1 MITNALIN
9 REHTSMLVKAVVI
22 AIAVALIYMQDLAI
36 VFSNA
41 LVFSSA
47 NITNYILVIPFLIAY
62 VVYRKRRMLIANA
75 LEHRTKAFRFDD
87 AIGLTLVFVALMLY
101 IYGSL
106 TLYAMEYHIYSI
118 PVFVAGLTALLFNL
132 RVLRHSI
139 FAIVILAYLQPPPA
153 ELLSEI
159 AGDLSWISA
168 TLAEAMLKGYGLNVA
183 LQVDYG
189 APALVVS
196 KGDAQT
202 PFFVGE
208 PSSGLFSTIGLSL
221 FALIAA
227 YIARGAL
234 WKRAVMYVIGFPI
247 FFMLNALRISIIL
260 LLWYHYGEQV
270 SETFHAMSGSIMAVP
285 GTLAILIIGERLL
298 KVRIS
303 IAGSRSNAKGCE
315 QCSIS
320 KSLNEHVCLVCS
332 RLLTSTHIDG
342 RAVARFFL
350 IAVVVAS
357 MFAVNASQVQA
368 QSSLASRVAAFDML
382 SIDGREKDTVGI
394 FLPEI
399 DGYRLEYSYRD
410 QRVEKVLRQD
420 AALAYRY
427 VKLDWEARDDASSNM
442 PAEIRRLMQPS
453 FYAAVQISTGK
464 HRWEDSMLIYPS
476 RVGRPTAEVLE
487 LKDVELDK
495 DSTARFFVYI
505 RPGQK
510 NAEAVLYWFERVP
523 LKFGDA
529 YENRN
534 VQIVFWSYL
543 STLARNGFIKDE
555 NDVKGVEEFYLSIA
569 KPVKAYWKSI
579 TEELLAQK
587 NVENTV
593 RHRFPLV
600 IGTALFPASL
610 LSIREFARF
619 NSARSK
625 SKSIYSKLADD
636 DKAII
641 DALINVESKRRRRG
655 VGVGVEAGVGG
666 GRGGSDSSN
675 ILNLSILSNGYAT
688 TEEVRDEYIRLTGRD
703 VSMQDIMLM
712 LRNARESGLVKSML
726 ISIDDE
732 PRLVWKSNVIR

>member
-1 MITNALIN
+1 MSLAIIQSMK
-9 REHTSMLVKAVVI
+9 EYTSMIVKAAVI

-62 VVYRKRRMLIANA
+62 VVYRKRRMLIVHAQEYRA
-75 LEHRTKAFRFDD
+75 KAFRLDD
-87 AIGLTLVFVALMLY
+87 TIGLTLVFTALMLY

-118 PVFVAGLTALLFNL
+118 PVLVAGLTALLFNL
-132 RVLRHSI
+132 KVLRHSV
-139 FAIVILAYLQPPPA
+139 FAIIILAYLQPPPA

-168 TLAEAMLKGYGLNVA
+168 TLAEAMLKAYGLSVA

-234 WKRAVMYVIGFPI
+234 WKRAIMYVIGFPI
-247 FFMLNALRISIIL
+247 FFLLNALRISIIL

-270 SETFHAMSGSIMAVP
+270 SEAFHAMSGSIMAVP

-303 IAGSRSNAKGCE
+303 IAGSRSDAGSKGCE
-315 QCSIS
+315 QCSLS
-320 KSLNEHVCLVCS
+320 RSLNEHVCLVCS
-332 RLLTSTHIDG
+332 RLLASVKGIDG

-357 MFAVNASQVQA
+357 MFVVNASQVQA

-382 SIDGREKDTVGI
+382 SIDGRERDTIGI

-427 VKLDWEARDDASSNM
+427 VKLEPSSTSNEDDGT

-453 FYAAVQISTGK
+453 VYAAVQISTGK

-487 LKDVELDK
+487 LKDVKLDK
-495 DSTARFFVYI
+495 DNTARFFIYI
-505 RPGQK
+505 RPGQS

-555 NDVKGVEEFYLSIA
+555 NDVKGVEEFYISMA

-610 LSIREFARF
+610 LSIREFIRF

-641 DALINVESKRRRRG
+641 DALINVESKRRRG
-655 VGVGVEAGVGG
+655 GVGG

-688 TEEVRDEYIRLTGRD
+688 TEEVRDEYIRLIGKD

-726 ISIDDE
+726 VSIDDE
-732 PRLVWKSNVIR
+732 PR

>member
-1 MITNALIN
+1 MSLAVTGIKP
-9 REHTSMLVKAVVI
+9 HTAMLVKAAVI
-22 AIAVALIYMQDLAI
+22 AVAVALIYASDLAI
-36 VFSNA
+36 VFRDA

-62 VVYRKRRMLIANA
+62 IVYRKRRMLIAHA
-75 LEHRTKAFRFDD
+75 IEPRARAFRLDD
-87 AIGLTLVFVALMLY
+87 AIGLTMVFAALMLY

-118 PVFVAGLTALLFNL
+118 PILVAGLTALLFNL
-132 RVLRHSI
+132 RVLRHAI
-139 FAIVILAYLQPPPA
+139 FAIAILAYLQPPPA

-168 TLAEAMLKGYGLNVA
+168 TLAEAMLKAYGLQVA

-196 KGDAQT
+196 KGEGQT

-227 YIARGAL
+227 YIARGAI
-234 WKRAVMYVIGFPI
+234 WKRVVMYIIGFPI
-247 FFMLNALRISIIL
+247 FFMLNALRISIIIW
-260 LLWYHYGEQV
+260 LWYQYGEQV
-270 SETFHAMSGSIMAVP
+270 SEAFHAMSGSMMAVP

-298 KVRIS
+298 GVRIS
-303 IAGSRSNAKGCE
+303 LTGRASSSSRKKDGSSISSSSSSSGSGSGKGCE
-315 QCSIS
+315 HCSLS
-320 KSLNEHVCLVCS
+320 RSLNEHVCLACS
-332 RLLTSTHIDG
+332 NLLEPVRGIDG

-350 IAVVVAS
+350 IALIVGS
-357 MFAVNASQVQA
+357 MVTVNAVQVQA
-368 QSSLASRVAAFDML
+368 QSSIASRVASFDML
-382 SIDGREKDTVGI
+382 SIDGRERDTVGI
-394 FLPEI
+394 FLPEM

-427 VKLDWEARDDASSNM
+427 VKLNWEPPASADSNNSNL
-442 PAEIRRLMQPS
+442 PAELRRLMQPS
-453 FYAAVQISTGK
+453 VYVAVQISTGK
-464 HRWEDSMLIYPS
+464 HTWEHSMLMYPS

-487 LKDVELDK
+487 LKDVQIDK
-495 DSTARFFVYI
+495 DNKARFFAYI

-534 VQIVFWSYL
+534 IQIVFWSYL
-543 STLARNGFIKDE
+543 STLAKNGFIKDE
-555 NDVKGVEEFYLSIA
+555 GDIKGAEEFYLSMA
-569 KPVKAYWKSI
+569 RPVKEYWNAV
-579 TEELLAQK
+579 TQELLAQK
-587 NVENTV
+587 TVENTV
-593 RHRFPLV
+593 RQRFPIV
-600 IGTALFPASL
+600 MGAALLPASL

-619 NSARSK
+619 SSARSR
-625 SKSIYSKLADD
+625 SRSIYSRLVGS

-641 DALINVESKRRRRG
+641 DALIRAESKG
-655 VGVGVEAGVGG
+655 MQHMLGH
-666 GRGGSDSSN
+666 
-675 ILNLSILSNGYAT
+675 GYAT
-688 TEEVRDEYIRLTGRD
+688 TEEVMAEYARLTGKN
-703 VSMQDIMLM
+703 VSIQDIMLM
-712 LRNARESGLVKSML
+712 LKNARESGLVKS
-726 ISIDDE
+726 IIVGVDDE
-732 PRLVWKSNVIR
+732 PRLAWKSNVK

>member
-1 MITNALIN
+1 MSLAIIQSMK
-9 REHTSMLVKAVVI
+9 EYTSMIVKAAVI

-62 VVYRKRRMLIANA
+62 VVYRKRRMLIVHAQEYRA
-75 LEHRTKAFRFDD
+75 KAFRLDD
-87 AIGLTLVFVALMLY
+87 TIGLTLVFTALMLY

-118 PVFVAGLTALLFNL
+118 PVLVAGLTALLFNL
-132 RVLRHSI
+132 KVLRHSV
-139 FAIVILAYLQPPPA
+139 FAIIILAYLQPPPA

-168 TLAEAMLKGYGLNVA
+168 TLAEAMLKAYGLSVA

-234 WKRAVMYVIGFPI
+234 WKRAIMYVIGFPI
-247 FFMLNALRISIIL
+247 FFLLNALRISIIL

-270 SETFHAMSGSIMAVP
+270 SEAFHAMSGSIMAVP

-303 IAGSRSNAKGCE
+303 IAGSRSDAGSKGCE
-315 QCSIS
+315 QCSLS
-320 KSLNEHVCLVCS
+320 RSLNEHVCLVCS
-332 RLLTSTHIDG
+332 RLLASVKGIDG

-382 SIDGREKDTVGI
+382 SIDGRERDTIGI

-410 QRVEKVLRQD
+410 QR
-420 AALAYRY
+420 
-427 VKLDWEARDDASSNM
+427 
-442 PAEIRRLMQPS
+442 
-453 FYAAVQISTGK
+453 
-464 HRWEDSMLIYPS
+464 
-476 RVGRPTAEVLE
+476 
-487 LKDVELDK
+487 
-495 DSTARFFVYI
+495 
-505 RPGQK
+505 
-510 NAEAVLYWFERVP
+510 
-523 LKFGDA
+523 
-529 YENRN
+529 
-534 VQIVFWSYL
+534 
-543 STLARNGFIKDE
+543 
-555 NDVKGVEEFYLSIA
+555 
-569 KPVKAYWKSI
+569 
-579 TEELLAQK
+579 
-587 NVENTV
+587 
-593 RHRFPLV
+593 
-600 IGTALFPASL
+600 
-610 LSIREFARF
+610 
-619 NSARSK
+619 
-625 SKSIYSKLADD
+625 
-636 DKAII
+636 
-641 DALINVESKRRRRG
+641 
-655 VGVGVEAGVGG
+655 
-666 GRGGSDSSN
+666 
-675 ILNLSILSNGYAT
+675 
-688 TEEVRDEYIRLTGRD
+688 
-703 VSMQDIMLM
+703 
-712 LRNARESGLVKSML
+712 
-726 ISIDDE
+726 
-732 PRLVWKSNVIR
+732 

>member
-1 MITNALIN
+1 MSLAIMQSMKK
-9 REHTSMLVKAVVI
+9 EYTSMIVKAAVI

-62 VVYRKRRMLIANA
+62 VVYRKRRMLIVHAQEYRA
-75 LEHRTKAFRFDD
+75 KAFRLDD
-87 AIGLTLVFVALMLY
+87 TIGLTLVFTALMLY

-118 PVFVAGLTALLFNL
+118 PVLVAGLTALLFNL
-132 RVLRHSI
+132 KVLRHSV

-168 TLAEAMLKGYGLNVA
+168 TLAEAMLKGYGLSVA

-247 FFMLNALRISIIL
+247 FFLLNALRISIIL
-260 LLWYHYGEQV
+260 FLWYHYGEQV

-303 IAGSRSNAKGCE
+303 IAGSRSDADIKGCE
-315 QCSIS
+315 QCLIS
-320 KSLNEHVCLVCS
+320 RSLNEHVCLVCS
-332 RLLTSTHIDG
+332 RLLTSVKGIDG

-368 QSSLASRVAAFDML
+368 QSSLASRVAAFDMR
-382 SIDGREKDTVGI
+382 SIDGRERDTIGI

-399 DGYRLEYSYRD
+399 DGYRLEYAYRD

-427 VKLDWEARDDASSNM
+427 VKLEPSPSNEDDGT

-453 FYAAVQISTGK
+453 VYAAVQISTGK

-487 LKDVELDK
+487 LKDVKLDK

-505 RPGQK
+505 RPGQS

-555 NDVKGVEEFYLSIA
+555 NDAKGAEEFYLSIA

-600 IGTALFPASL
+600 MGTVLFPASL
-610 LSIREFARF
+610 LSIRELIRF
-619 NSARSK
+619 NSVRSK
-625 SKSIYSKLADD
+625 SRSIYSKLADD

-641 DALINVESKRRRRG
+641 DALINVENKRRR
-655 VGVGVEAGVGG
+655 G
-666 GRGGSDSSN
+666 GRGSDSSN
-675 ILNLSILSNGYAT
+675 ILNLSILSNVYAT
-688 TEEVRDEYIRLTGRD
+688 TEEVRDEYIRLTGKD

-712 LRNARESGLVKSML
+712 LKSARDSGLVKSML
-726 ISIDDE
+726 VSIDDE
-732 PRLVWKSNVIR
+732 PRLVWKSNIVIR